1 MTEFQEDML
10 FKNVSEEDIQILLE
24 ILEKESESANIWTKE
39 LRLLDPTTYKPD
51 LIIELDDENLII
63 EFQSTEVNDKFSRR
77 AHTYVAITDQ
87 KKENDKEVNIEVIS
101 TAENSKQISYRVNRL
116 NTFRYNVIGF
126 EKYDGEKIIKYVEEK
141 LENNM
146 KITSKD
152 NIYLSLAP
160 LMDKKKNNNISEK
173 IKRVV
178 DLLIELNK
186 TNPPGNKLSFG
197 ITWLLVDK
205 FVKDSELRNLLI
217 DVLGEKMS
225 AIYEYGERKEINDQL
240 DNDVVSIIQ
249 PLVTKYSNLNKEY
262 KSSLSEEEYAQKR
275 LEVNKNLE
283 KELREKIPYLDSRE
297 IKKIVIEFSREQ
309 DKMN

>member
-1 MTEFQEDML
+1 M
-10 FKNVSEEDIQILLE
+10 
-24 ILEKESESANIWTKE
+24 
-39 LRLLDPTTYKPD
+39 
-51 LIIELDDENLII
+51 
-63 EFQSTEVNDKFSRR
+63 
-77 AHTYVAITDQ
+77 
-87 KKENDKEVNIEVIS
+87 
-101 TAENSKQISYRVNRL
+101 
-116 NTFRYNVIGF
+116 NTFRYNVMGF

-225 AIYEYGERKEINDQL
+225 AIYEYGERKEQKGIEKGRKEGIKEGIKEGKKEEKEE
-240 DNDVVSIIQ
+240 IIHKLYESGMT
-249 PLVTKYSNLNKEY
+249 P
-262 KSSLSEEEYAQKR
+262 EEISKR
-275 LEVNKNLE
+275 LKTDLE
-283 KELREKIPYLDSRE
+283 K
-297 IKKIVIEFSREQ
+297 IKKIIN
-309 DKMN
+309 K

>member
-24 ILEKESESANIWTKE
+24 ILEKESDSANIWTKE

-63 EFQSTEVNDKFSRR
+63 EFQSTEVDNKFSRR

-87 KKENDKEVNIEVIS
+87 KKKNDKEVNIEVIS
-101 TAENSKQISYRVNRL
+101 TAEPSKQINYRVNKL
-116 NTFRYNVIGF
+116 NTFKYDVIGF
-126 EKYDGEKIIKYVEEK
+126 EDYNGDEIIKDIEEK
-141 LENNM
+141 LENNTE
-146 KITSKD
+146 ITSKD
-152 NIYLSLAP
+152 SIFLSLAP

-178 DLLIELNK
+178 DILIELNK
-186 TNPPGNKLSFG
+186 INPAGNKLSFG
-197 ITWLLVDK
+197 IEWLLVDK

-225 AIYEYGERKEINDQL
+225 AIYEYGERKEQKGREKGI
-240 DNDVVSIIQ
+240 
-249 PLVTKYSNLNKEY
+249 KEGIKEGREETILKLY
-262 KSSLSEEEYAQKR
+262 KTGMTPEEISQR
-275 LEVNKNLE
+275 LETDLE
-283 KELREKIPYLDSRE
+283 K
-297 IKKIVIEFSREQ
+297 IKKITN
-309 DKMN
+309 K

>member
-24 ILEKESESANIWTKE
+24 ILEKESDSANIWTKE

-63 EFQSTEVNDKFSRR
+63 EFQSTEVDNKFSRR

-87 KKENDKEVNIEVIS
+87 KKKNDKEVNIEVIS
-101 TAENSKQISYRVNRL
+101 TAEPSKQINYRVNKL
-116 NTFRYNVIGF
+116 NTFKYDVIGF
-126 EKYDGEKIIKYVEEK
+126 EDYNGDEIIKDIEEK
-141 LENNM
+141 LEN
-146 KITSKD
+146 KTEITSKD
-152 NIYLSLAP
+152 SIFLSLAP

-178 DLLIELNK
+178 DILIELNK
-186 TNPPGNKLSFG
+186 INPAGNKLSFG
-197 ITWLLVDK
+197 IEWLLVDK

-225 AIYEYGERKEINDQL
+225 AIYEYGERKEQKGREKGI
-240 DNDVVSIIQ
+240 
-249 PLVTKYSNLNKEY
+249 KEGIKEGREETILKLY
-262 KSSLSEEEYAQKR
+262 KTGMTPEEISQR
-275 LEVNKNLE
+275 LETDLE
-283 KELREKIPYLDSRE
+283 K
-297 IKKIVIEFSREQ
+297 IKKITN
-309 DKMN
+309 K

>member
-63 EFQSTEVNDKFSRR
+63 EFQSTEVNDKFSKR

-225 AIYEYGERKEINDQL
+225 AIYEYGERKEQKGIEKGRKEGIKEGMKEGMKEGIKEGKKEEKEE
-240 DNDVVSIIQ
+240 IIHKLYESGMT
-249 PLVTKYSNLNKEY
+249 P
-262 KSSLSEEEYAQKR
+262 EEISKR
-275 LEVNKNLE
+275 LKTDLE
-283 KELREKIPYLDSRE
+283 K
-297 IKKIVIEFSREQ
+297 IKKIINE
-309 DKMN
+309 

>member
-24 ILEKESESANIWTKE
+24 ILEKESNSANIWTKE

-63 EFQSTEVNDKFSRR
+63 EFQSTEVDDNFSRR

-87 KKENDKEVNIEVIS
+87 KKNNDKEVNIEVIS
-101 TAENSKQISYRVNRL
+101 TAENSKQISYRVNKL

-126 EKYDGEKIIKYVEEK
+126 EEYDGEKIINHIEEK
-141 LENNM
+141 LKNKK

-152 NIYLSLAP
+152 SIYLSLAP

-178 DLLIELNK
+178 DILIELNQI
-186 TNPPGNKLSFG
+186 NPTGNRLSFG
-197 ITWLLVDK
+197 IEWLLVDK
-205 FVKDSELRNLLI
+205 FVKNPELRNLLI

-225 AIYEYGERKEINDQL
+225 AIYEYGERKEQ
-240 DNDVVSIIQ
+240 
-249 PLVTKYSNLNKEY
+249 KGKEEGIKEGIEKGRKEGKEEGRKEGKEEGKEETILKLY
-262 KSSLSEEEYAQKR
+262 KSGMKPEEISER
-275 LEVNKNLE
+275 LDTD
-283 KELREKIPYLDSRE
+283 LDK
-297 IKKIVIEFSREQ
+297 IKKIINQ
-309 DKMN
+309 

>member
-1 MTEFQEDML
+1 M
-10 FKNVSEEDIQILLE
+10 
-24 ILEKESESANIWTKE
+24 
-39 LRLLDPTTYKPD
+39 
-51 LIIELDDENLII
+51 IIELDDENLII

-116 NTFRYNVIGF
+116 NTFRYNVMGF

-225 AIYEYGERKEINDQL
+225 AIYEYGERKEQKGIEKGRKEGIKKGRKEGKKE
-240 DNDVVSIIQ
+240 IIHKLYESGMT
-249 PLVTKYSNLNKEY
+249 P
-262 KSSLSEEEYAQKR
+262 EEISKR
-275 LEVNKNLE
+275 LKTDLE
-283 KELREKIPYLDSRE
+283 K
-297 IKKIVIEFSREQ
+297 IKKIIN
-309 DKMN
+309 K